1 MEKLLEEFKK
11 RMHISHSSEDNSL
24 EEILEESKLYII
36 SKTGLDENDK
46 RAKTLIFS
54 RARYVYNDSLEF
66 FEDNF
71 LSEILGLSFEKYKG
85 DDASET
91 EVSTTKN

>member
-1 MEKLLEEFKK
+1 
-11 RMHISHSSEDNSL
+11 MHISHSSEDDSL
-24 EEILEESKLYII
+24 KQILEESKLYIT

-66 FEDNF
+66 FENNF
-71 LSEILGLSFEKYKG
+71 LGEILGLSFENYKG

-91 EVSTTKN
+91 ELSTTKN